1 MRASETSGTT
11 VPNERVGAR
20 ILLLDDDLATA
31 RLVREVL
38 DDERY
43 LVEWAPNAG
52 TAMSLMETDSRDV
65 VLVDIYLQNGT
76 GWEFVEWCRRRYPA
90 VPVVMVTGSSR
101 EEERRTAF
109 RFGADRYLV
118 EPLVPSMLRRVIDEV
133 IQSRRDEW
141 WSGDGRQST
150 SVSQL
155 LHDPTTETGL
165 LTLALE
171 SLRESLGVGESLDVF
186 CIRLEPLVSP
196 GAKFGWDAYDE
207 LRRDFVRGLH
217 LFLSSSIS
225 NGEALLAT
233 SHPGANDFYLFAPAA
248 RFKADEVALEEESH
262 RILAELANFRPG
274 AEELNVVVGT
284 ACTRALP
291 YSPER
296 LLYDAVREASDR
308 ASRRENR
315 YLHHL
320 ESQLR
325 MAIRDEGLSTVF
337 QPIVRLD
344 SLDICGYE
352 ALSRGPAG
360 SEIES
365 PDVIFRI
372 ARDTQLVWDLEKLCI
387 GNLLPYM
394 KEVLSQ
400 GRLFV
405 NLESQFVQLLDERG
419 FEVLDGLADYASSV
433 VLEVTERSAI
443 RDFRR
448 FRSVL
453 QKLKSI
459 GFAIAIDDCGSGYAS
474 LEAIAEL
481 VPDYLKVGHGLFQ
494 GVMEDPIRRRL
505 VELVAGVAEAI
516 GAETIAEAI
525 ETDDQRKLCM
535 DLGIRLGQGYIFARP
550 SPWEIASGYRHR

>member
-1 MRASETSGTT
+1 MRVEESAHPAI
-11 VPNERVGAR
+11 PNGRTGAR
-20 ILLLDDDLATA
+20 ILLLDDDLITA
-31 RLVREVL
+31 KLVREVL

-43 LVEWAPNAG
+43 RIEWAPNSA
-52 TAMSLMETDSRDV
+52 TAMSLMESDSRDL
-65 VLVDIYLQNGT
+65 VLVDIYLQGGT
-76 GWEFVEWCRRRYPA
+76 CWEFVEWCRHRYPTL
-90 VPVVMVTGSSR
+90 PVVMVTGSSR

-118 EPLVPSMLRRVIDEV
+118 KPLVPSMLRRVIDEV

-141 WSGDGRQST
+141 WSGDGRRST

-165 LTLALE
+165 LALAME
-171 SLRESLGVGESLDVF
+171 SLRESLGVGEALDVF
-186 CIRLEPLVSP
+186 CIRLEPSVSP
-196 GAKFGWDAYDE
+196 GEKFGWDAYDQ

-217 LFLSSSIS
+217 LFLSSSIQS
-225 NGEALLAT
+225 GDALLAT
-233 SHPGANDFYLFAPAA
+233 SHPGANDFYLFAPADTLQT
-248 RFKADEVALEEESH
+248 DEVALEDESH
-262 RILAELANFRPG
+262 RILAELAHLRPG
-274 AEELNVVVGT
+274 AEELNVIVGT
-284 ACTRALP
+284 ASTRRLP
-291 YSPER
+291 YSPDR
-296 LLYDAVREASDR
+296 LLYDAVREAGDR

-315 YLHHL
+315 HFHHL
-320 ESQLR
+320 EMLLR
-325 MAIRDEGLSTVF
+325 SAIRDQTLSTLF

-344 SLDICGYE
+344 SLDVCGFE
-352 ALSRGPAG
+352 ALTRGPSG

-365 PDVIFRI
+365 PDIIFQL
-372 ARDTQLVWDLEKLCI
+372 ARDAQLVWDLERLCI
-387 GNLLPYM
+387 GNLAPYV
-394 KEVLSQ
+394 EELQ
-400 GRLFV
+400 GHGRLFV

-419 FEVLDGLADYASSV
+419 FEVLDHLANFASSV

-453 QKLKSI
+453 QRLKSI

-494 GVMEDPIRRRL
+494 GVMGDPVRRRL

-516 GAETIAEAI
+516 RAETIAEAI
-525 ETDDQRKLCM
+525 ETDEQRKLCM
-535 DLGIRLGQGYIFARP
+535 DLGIRYGQGYIFARP
-550 SPWEIASGYRHR
+550 SPWATASEFGRR